1 MRVRMKER
9 ASGSDDRVSTRV
21 FEAGQEY
28 DIGEELAAVFL
39 REGWAKKVEPAR
51 QESEPIEERA
61 AEPPE
66 DKAIPAAPSNKGRFR
81 R

>member
-1 MRVRMKER
+1 MRVRMKKR

-28 DIGEELAAVFL
+28 EIGEELATVFL
-39 REGWAKKVEPAR
+39 REGWAEGLEIPKPEPL
-51 QESEPIEERA
+51 EERA
-61 AEPPE
+61 VEPPE
-66 DKAIPAAPSNKGRFR
+66 DKAISAAPSNKGRFR